1 MASTALGLVLMQ
13 GSPASAACTLTPTP
27 GNSVYVCDSGTSGSL
42 TDLDG
47 NNSLTLPAGGSGTIN
62 GAVTFGAGTDT
73 VAIHSGTIT
82 GNLQQGDGID
92 DFTMTDGTLQSLEQG
107 DGLDTFLMSGGRI
120 IDYFEAGDHAIMT
133 GGRIGR
139 VNMRLD
145 DNFFDMSGGV
155 IDRNLV
161 TGLGNDT
168 IILSGGTIAGN
179 ISVSSGTDSLTV
191 TGGSLAG
198 DVLMSFGADTF
209 TWDGGGVIQGT
220 VELGGDDDTATLS
233 NLTSA
238 NLGGTDA
245 ITGGLGVDNL
255 TLANVTTDGVARLQN
270 WETIAATS
278 GTVLTFDGTLTLG
291 DSGTGTGTLDVS
303 SSSTLL
309 AGGTNSAISAATA
322 GQFASLINSGSIDLT
337 NGGAGTSD
345 TFTINGNY
353 TGNGGLLL
361 LNSVLGTDSSPS
373 DRLVVSG
380 GTASGT
386 TGIGIV
392 NTGGS
397 GASTLLDGIL
407 VVELTNGATAAAG
420 AFGLNGRVAAGAHEY
435 FLFKGGISAG
445 TAENFYLRS
454 TLVTPPVVPPP
465 VIVPPVEIVQPP
477 VTTPVLEVVTPDVVI
492 VPPGPG
498 VTPPSEDATPVAP
511 EVVVVSIGG
520 TPTAVEVVPLYRVEV
535 PTYSAV
541 PPVAQ
546 YLALSSLG
554 TFHER
559 RGDQALL
566 DGAGALPASW
576 MRVFGQNA
584 EFEWEGTVSPGFDGN
599 LFGFQAGQDLFAW
612 EGEGGHHD
620 RVGLLVGYART
631 SGDIKGQALGWNNL
645 SVGEIDVDATS
656 IGGYWTH
663 IGPNDWYLDAVLMG
677 TQFGGDATS
686 IGATG
691 IEIDG
696 TGITAS
702 LEGGY
707 PISLAEGWTLEPQA
721 QLIWQHLSLD
731 DQRDAFSAV
740 NFDSDDAVTGRLGF
754 RLQGDVPTETATLQ
768 PYIKAN
774 IWHGFDADQHVN
786 FGTDPIATKVGG
798 TALEIGGGLVA
809 KLSESTSL
817 FATADYTTNLGGD
830 KTQVLEGNIGISIKW

>member
-1 MASTALGLVLMQ
+1 MASTALGLILIQDVT
-13 GSPASAACTLTPTP
+13 ANAACTFAPTA
-27 GNSVYVCDSGTSGSL
+27 GDDVYVCDSGTSGSL
-42 TDLDG
+42 SDLGG
-47 NNSLTLPAGGSGTIN
+47 NNSLTLPAGGTGTIN
-62 GAVTFGAGTDT
+62 GTVTFGPGADT

-92 DFTMTDGTLQSLEQG
+92 DFTISAGVLQSLNQG
-107 DGLDTFLMSGGRI
+107 GGFDTFFMSGGRI
-120 IDYFEAGDHAIMT
+120 VNFFDDGDHAVMT

-139 VNMRLD
+139 VNMLLA
-145 DNFFDMSGGV
+145 DNVFDMSGGA
-155 IDRNLV
+155 IDNNLV
-161 TGLGNDT
+161 TGFGNDT
-168 IILSGGTIAGN
+168 IILSGGTIGGN
-179 ISVSSGTDSLTV
+179 ISVSGGTDNVTV

-220 VELGGDDDTATLS
+220 VELGADNDTATLR

-245 ITGGLGVDNL
+245 ITGGLGIDNL
-255 TLANVTTDGVARLQN
+255 TLANVTTNGVARLQN
-270 WETIAATS
+270 WETIAATN
-278 GTVLTFDGTLTLG
+278 GTVLTFDGNLTLG
-291 DSGTGTGTLDVS
+291 DSGTGTGTLDVD

-309 AGGTNSAISAATA
+309 AGGTNVAISAATA
-322 GQFASLINSGSIDLT
+322 GQFANLVNSGSIDLT
-337 NGGAGTSD
+337 NGAASTSD
-345 TFTINGNY
+345 TFTVNGNY

-361 LNSVLGTDSSPS
+361 LNTVLGNDSSPS

-386 TGIGIV
+386 TGIGIA
-392 NTGGS
+392 NTGGR
-397 GASTLLDGIL
+397 GASTLLDGIM

-420 AFGLNGRVAAGAHEY
+420 AFGLNGRVAAGAREY
-435 FLFKGGISAG
+435 FLFKGGVSAG
-445 TAENFYLRS
+445 TEENFYLRS
-454 TLVTPPVVPPP
+454 TLIAPPVVTPP
-465 VIVPPVEIVQPP
+465 VIVPPVEIVSPP
-477 VTTPVLEVVTPDVVI
+477 VTTPLPEVVTPEVVI

-498 VTPPSEDATPVAP
+498 VTPPSEDATPVTP
-511 EVVVVSIGG
+511 EVVVVTIDG

-535 PTYSAV
+535 PTYAAV

-559 RGDQALL
+559 RGEQALL
-566 DGAGALPASW
+566 DGAGALPTSW
-576 MRVFGQNA
+576 ARVFGQNT
-584 EFEWEGTVSPGFDGN
+584 EMEWDGTVAPGFDGN
-599 LFGFQAGQDLFAW
+599 LFGFQAGQDLFGW
-612 EGEGGHHD
+612 ETDTGHHD
-620 RVGLLVGYART
+620 RVGLFLSHVRAD
-631 SGDIKGQALGWNNL
+631 GDITGQALGWNNL
-645 SVGEIDVDATS
+645 SVGDIEVDANS
-656 IGGYWTH
+656 LGGYWTH

-677 TQFGGDATS
+677 TWFDGDANS
-686 IGATG
+686 NGGTG
-691 IEIDG
+691 IGVDG

-707 PISLAEGWTLEPQA
+707 PIALTESWTLEPQA

-731 DQRDAFSAV
+731 EQRDAISTTS
-740 NFDSDDAVTGRLGF
+740 FDSEDAVTGRLGF
-754 RLQGDVPTETATLQ
+754 RLQGDIPTETATLH
-768 PYIKAN
+768 PYVKAN
-774 IWHGFDADQHVN
+774 IWHGFDADQRIN
-786 FGTDPIATKVGG
+786 FGSDAIVTKVGG